1 MSAATDRAIQID
13 LDIMCYGDGD
23 GYDYDDLND
32 YVRSRLDNSGANIV
46 YVQVF
51 SENFDNIGADKNRM
65 ADYLLFDPGHS
76 LNANV
81 MNAHIFKAGVKIIRE
96 LLPDSRILVWTPSIY
111 NAFLMEGNTVI
122 KATAEAER
130 YNCIWYRR
138 ASPFDALTHT
148 RLAAFFEALGQS
160 SEELDGIMF
169 QDDLLISNW
178 EDVSEKG
185 IQTMVQRYGLVD
197 TDDDSLNDFLNNDE
211 NEKNQD
217 WRRYKVQVLDDLS
230 KEMFASFRR
239 GYQSAFPARFAA
251 RETSEA
257 TRLVSARDYYEAA
270 VLSRDAVT
278 GDWYGQDV
286 DTALDIYDQVVVM
299 AYPNMSIGAD
309 PASQT
314 ALLWLNHLVT
324 TGIAIANRN
333 GKQRAHKLIFKLQSV
348 CWSYYPNGEDYTIP
362 AAVLQ
367 QHVKALTDAGA
378 TGIGFY
384 PALEGNAHFNMA
396 SV

>member
-13 LDIMCYGDGD
+13 LDIMCYGGGD
-23 GYDYDDLND
+23 GYDYGDLKD
-32 YVRSRLDNSGANIV
+32 YIRSRLDNSGANIV

-51 SENFDNIGADKNRM
+51 SENFENISADKDRM
-65 ADYLLFDPGHS
+65 ADYLLFDPGRG

-96 LLPDSRILVWTPSIY
+96 LLPNSRILVWTPSIY
-111 NAFLMEGNTVI
+111 SAFLMEGNTVI
-122 KATAEAER
+122 KATEEAER
-130 YNCIWYRR
+130 DNGMWYRR

-169 QDDLLISNW
+169 QDDLLMSNW
-178 EDVSEKG
+178 EDISEKG

-197 TDDDSLNDFLNNDE
+197 TDDDSLNEFLNNDE
-211 NEKNQD
+211 DEKNQD

-230 KEMFASFRR
+230 KEMFAAFRR
-239 GYQSAFPARFAA
+239 GYQSAFPARFAM
-251 RETSEA
+251 REKNDA
-257 TRLVSARDYYEAA
+257 TRLLSARDYYDAA
-270 VLSRDAVT
+270 ILSRDAVT

-299 AYPNMSIGAD
+299 AYPNMCTGAA
-309 PASQT
+309 PASKA
-314 ALLWLNHLVT
+314 ALSWLKQLAT

-348 CWSYYPNGEDYTIP
+348 CWSYYPDGEDYIIP

-367 QHVKALTDAGA
+367 QQIKTLTDAGA
-378 TGIGFY
+378 TGVGFY
-384 PALEGNAHFNMA
+384 PALEGNAHFNMTSA
-396 SV
+396 